1 MNSGSFFRLNLE
13 TSKVVEGIT
22 YFDYIDLP
30 DLNKGEDI
38 ISYPIRLTISSDRV
52 TFFIHYYDCSEEP
65 EKPSHSEEVI
75 LDLPFTSEEKD
86 SLSSVIKRTYNIVFP
101 LSGYLQ
107 TLVNNRY
114 NTLKKV
120 NKPDVSDYIQFL
132 EQRTDY
138 LPFQNSK
145 INKDSYSSLTIWGL
159 LDDKGEH
166 YNLWDKNEKITKL
179 LRKLILDFM
188 FDLMHSD
195 VFECSKYYNE
205 MREGLMK
212 DFFFSAIV
220 KKSEYYYYRRL
231 IRNRFDRDQCESI
244 SKLQSPNALNK
255 LKRKKRHVAKRIGY
269 IQKVLHRKKPNRII
283 LEKLTSKEN
292 ILHCIWT
299 IRFGLKKRLKDIK
312 KLISTLESAKFL
324 YAEKL
329 DASETE
335 WIDVIMSPMADKHFS
350 FYPKWYEDQPS
361 SGKEKGS
368 DVSESWFINPEAE
381 MERIAFPIVDKNDR
395 FHYINST
402 ELCDFIGSSDDSSI
416 EKRKTKISKWFYQRY
431 NFADTFRLHLF
442 KGWNWLFVVTLIL
455 FSIIAL
461 TSAYWDSL
469 LNIAFISKYKEYLQ
483 HFTFISDF
491 WSNPRYISYF
501 PLGVSGCLLLITIY
515 YQIRTLCTHK
525 KDRIDDF
532 LVKKRRQRERRKA
545 FRLALIWALFGS
557 FLFFYDSIANNWKFL
572 VLTILGLII
581 IYTFILRLIRPK
593 FHTLKN
599 IHLFMPRLV
608 ASITT
613 AWIMLVIGN
622 ELYKERIS
630 IPIGVILSVVVLAFL
645 LYESHKTLPNISN
658 WNRIGRALELMLI
671 SFSMALIIGI
681 FAIDI
686 VSLDMLS
693 PHCPNEPAVEIAN
706 HPWRFLSGSDA
717 CTITVI
723 PKYLIQF
730 SFLSMFIGVF
740 IQMIFEEKR
749 ITDM

>member
-52 TFFIHYYDCSEEP
+52 TFFIHYFDCSEKP

-75 LDLPFTSEEKD
+75 LDLPFTLEEQD
-86 SLSSVIKRTYNIVFP
+86 SLSSVIKHTYNIVFP

-107 TLVNNRY
+107 NLINSRYVVNESSKTNE
-114 NTLKKV
+114 N
-120 NKPDVSDYIQFL
+120 DSDPYK
-132 EQRTDY
+132 DY
-138 LPFQNSK
+138 KNSK
-145 INKDSYSSLTIWGL
+145 INKDSYSSLAIWGL
-159 LDDKGEH
+159 LDDKREH
-166 YNLWDKNEKITKL
+166 YNLWNKNKKITKL

-231 IRNRFDRDQCESI
+231 IRRRFDEVLINNDMTRLGEYADCMTKI
-244 SKLQSPNALNK
+244 YRN
-255 LKRKKRHVAKRIGY
+255 KKR
-269 IQKVLHRKKPNRII
+269 
-283 LEKLTSKEN
+283 
-292 ILHCIWT
+292 
-299 IRFGLKKRLKDIK
+299 
-312 KLISTLESAKFL
+312 ISTLLNRNIPERIKRKLNELFQRYVEKEKATIQEYPDINAIKHL

-329 DASETE
+329 DDAEAE
-335 WIDVIMSPMADKHFS
+335 WQEVIISPMADKHFS

-368 DVSESWFINPEAE
+368 NVSESWFINPEAE
-381 MERIAFPIVDKNDR
+381 MERIAFPLVDKHG
-395 FHYINST
+395 HYLHMNST

-416 EKRKTKISKWFYQRY
+416 EKRKTKISKWYYQRY
-431 NFADTFRLHLF
+431 DFADTFRLHLF
-442 KGWNWLFVVTLIL
+442 NGWNAIFMGLMLL
-455 FSIIAL
+455 FSIVAFCPYFWTSAQNIAL
-461 TSAYWDSL
+461 FPWGFSICHL
-469 LNIAFISKYKEYLQ
+469 LAALCLFFITQKISHLKSK
-483 HFTFISDF
+483 
-491 WSNPRYISYF
+491 
-501 PLGVSGCLLLITIY
+501 
-515 YQIRTLCTHK
+515 
-525 KDRIDDF
+525 RIDNF
-532 LVKKRRQRERRKA
+532 FVARRRKKECLKLL
-545 FRLALIWALFGS
+545 RLSLIWALFGC
-557 FLFFYDSIANNWKFL
+557 FLFFYNLLAYNWLILVVKVL
-572 VLTILGLII
+572 VLIGTCIL
-581 IYTFILRLIRPK
+581 ILRYSPK
-593 FHTLKN
+593 LHTLKN

-622 ELYKERIS
+622 ELFKERIS

-645 LYESHKTLPNISN
+645 LYESNKALPNIST

-671 SFSMALIIGI
+671 SFSMSLIIGI

-686 VSLDMLS
+686 VSLDLIQHTKDS
-693 PHCPNEPAVEIAN
+693 
-706 HPWRFLSGSDA
+706 FLWPFLCGSEA

-723 PKYLIQF
+723 PEYLIQF
-730 SFLSMFIGVF
+730 SFLAMFIGVF
-740 IQMIFEEKR
+740 IQMIFEEKS